1 MLISS
6 PHFSTIQESPPFRK
20 LFAKMHVSLSSED
33 KAPKVLQN
41 LLQVSLADASVHE
54 FPAHL
59 RDHLVMEAVTIA
71 RFV

>member
-1 MLISS
+1 
-6 PHFSTIQESPPFRK
+6 
-20 LFAKMHVSLSSED
+20 MHVSLSSKD

-41 LLQVSLADASVHE
+41 LFKVSLADASVHE

-71 RFV
+71 RFVSLQLALDSARFEFTLK

>member
-41 LLQVSLADASVHE
+41 LFKVSLADASVHE